1 MHGFKPVNEF
11 IRFLDRCGKMLCF
24 IIMTISLKW
33 VSCEHF
39 RRSFYKYITQIPFRM
54 HKYLEVCVLN
64 SSRNELVSQFLI
76 PDGVCHSKQGKHK
89 SKQRRSHVTNGQ
101 LLQNQFPPVYNYFEV
116 NKGGGFYHF
125 VFFSCFQRLSARC
138 RNRDKLKH

>member
-1 MHGFKPVNEF
+1 MVFKSVNEF
-11 IRFLDRCGKMLCF
+11 IRFLDRYGNTLCF

-33 VSCEHF
+33 VSREHF

-64 SSRNELVSQFLI
+64 SGLNELVSQFLI

-89 SKQRRSHVTNGQ
+89 SKQRSHVTNGQ
-101 LLQNQFPPVYNYFEV
+101 LLQNQFPPVYNYFGV
-116 NKGGGFYHF
+116 NKGGGFYHLVIF
-125 VFFSCFQRLSARC
+125 LVFKRLSARC
-138 RNRDKLKH
+138 RNREKVRY